1 MQAIPAKRYI
11 NIYLSIGSNV
21 GARVA
26 NVRAAFAL
34 IDKNIGKIARKSHL
48 YETQPWGKTDQEAFI
63 NQVVMANTYLD
74 PRAVLEEITKIERQL
89 GRERG
94 EKWGPRVIDVDILF
108 YGKRVIRDKGLEIPH
123 PELHQRMFIL
133 VPFMEMEGNYE
144 HPILGKTIDQLY
156 EECKD
161 PSDVVQLEV

>member
-11 NIYLSIGSNV
+11 NTYLSIGSNV
-21 GARVA
+21 GDRVA

-48 YETQPWGKTDQEAFI
+48 YETQAWGKTDQEAFI
-63 NQVVMANTYLD
+63 NQVVMTNTYHD
-74 PRAVLEEITKIERQL
+74 PRTLLEEITKIERQL

-123 PELHQRMFIL
+123 PEIQQRMFIL
-133 VPFMEMEGNYE
+133 VPFMEIEGDFE
-144 HPILGKTIDQLY
+144 HPTLHKTIDQLY
-156 EECKD
+156 EDCKD
-161 PSDVVQLEV
+161 MSEVVMLD